1 MAARSQFYAASMNL
15 IHAAVNF
22 NLLHFHRY
30 GHVACVRA
38 IAEKAP
44 YLVNARDA
52 EGNTPHMLSYK
63 HPAGVPC
70 WGFLGNNYYKIL
82 RRGLIIQ
89 SFFYAQIKSVTSLQG
104 TTKENHGLIC

>member
-1 MAARSQFYAASMNL
+1 MATRSQFYAASVNL
-15 IHAAVNF
+15 IQAAVNF

-63 HPAGVPC
+63 EPAGVPC
-70 WGFLGNNYYKIL
+70 CDFLSNNYYKMEERVIY
-82 RRGLIIQ
+82 LIV
-89 SFFYAQIKSVTSLQG
+89 FF
-104 TTKENHGLIC
+104 